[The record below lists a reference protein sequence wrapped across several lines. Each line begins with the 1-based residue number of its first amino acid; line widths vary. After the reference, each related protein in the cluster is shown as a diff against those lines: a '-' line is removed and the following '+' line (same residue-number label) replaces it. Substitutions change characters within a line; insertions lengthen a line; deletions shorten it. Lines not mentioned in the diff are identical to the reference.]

1 MLCDTYHSGEN
12 TENVNIHSENNSTL
26 IKDETLLYKDYT
38 FAGEYCIIKV
48 RGILILKKC
57 RF

>member
-48 RGILILKKC
+48 IDEYLC
-57 RF
+57 